1 MAHGFTPCAE
11 LRPVFPPADV
21 IEPPKP
27 KVWPDAFGVDRT
39 RVRLK
44 QGQTEKLKGFFLP
57 FTMTSHYATVVFKDK
72 EQGEFVYEMV
82 GEAGLPPPCMEQK
95 VSAHARC
102 MHAWRWVRAWQVL
115 LR

>member
-1 MAHGFTPCAE
+1 M
-11 LRPVFPPADV
+11 

-102 MHAWRWVRAWQVL
+102 MHGAGCVHGAAAGCAEKGCGGHICHRHR
-115 LR
+115 R